1 MEESLAIWK
10 PALSFAVPF
19 RKGNI
24 FWGARVGAQ
33 FRDPF
38 VDRHHN
44 MLVMERINSMNTS
57 KATCGST
64 IETPTTYEKMDA
76 QRCISQTTPPNYIEK
91 YQMFSTKGIPG
102 FPFIKKTSKPWLQ
115 KTASSRLLSHRFP
128 RSRRAL
134 AVCAARRAAWESE
147 LSPRRASRGMQGS
160 YETSMCLGPRVAP
173 SGEVVQWRVF
183 FFGKSISNVLVM
195 LFL

>member
-1 MEESLAIWK
+1 MANKQKTSRQLLLGKNHWQFENRFYHL
-10 PALSFAVPF
+10 PF
-19 RKGNI
+19 LLERETYFEG
-24 FWGARVGAQ
+24 
-33 FRDPF
+33 
-38 VDRHHN
+38 HHN

-76 QRCISQTTPPNYIEK
+76 QRCISQTTPPNYIET
-91 YQMFSTKGIPG
+91 YQTFLNQIFKGISG
-102 FPFIKKTSKPWLQ
+102 FPFTKKTSKPWLH

-160 YETSMCLGPRVAP
+160 
-173 SGEVVQWRVF
+173 
-183 FFGKSISNVLVM
+183 
-195 LFL
+195 

>member
-1 MEESLAIWK
+1 M
-10 PALSFAVPF
+10 
-19 RKGNI
+19 
-24 FWGARVGAQ
+24 GAQ

-44 MLVMERINSMNTS
+44 MLVMERINSMTTS

-91 YQMFSTKGIPG
+91 YQMFSTKSSKG
-102 FPFIKKTSKPWLQ
+102 FRDFPSQKRLQ
-115 KTASSRLLSHRFP
+115 SHDFKKTASSRLLSHRFP

-183 FFGKSISNVLVM
+183 LGKSISNVLVM